1 MTNVC
6 SVPLYKYS
14 LKKLA
19 LTWFSVLFMI
29 CSMPY
34 AAINICNIYLPTYL
48 QYDSKMISSAKLSYP
63 IDEANVLA
71 KPDFTICHCL
81 IVEKITISS

>member
-1 MTNVC
+1 MQHAIVQAF
-6 SVPLYKYS
+6 
-14 LKKLA
+14 LKKIG
-19 LTWFSVLFMI
+19 THMVFCFVYGLFYAI
-29 CSMPY
+29 C
-34 AAINICNIYLPTYL
+34 CNQYTYL
-48 QYDSKMISSAKLSYP
+48 QYDSKMISSEKLSYP